1 MNMKL
6 FNKPAKLILL
16 AVSLVV
22 GISAVTWKDGDRM
35 FEISKNIEIFVNV
48 FKELNK
54 NYVDEIDPA
63 ELMRIGIDAMVS
75 SLDPFTNYISESQV
89 ERYRIS
95 DDERFQGIGASVVVL
110 DEKAMVTDLMEGG
123 AAVAA
128 GLNAGDEML
137 SINGETLKGKPAD
150 EIQVMLRGTAGSVV
164 KLEVKRNGSGK
175 TEILT
180 VERGEINIP
189 NVPYAG
195 MVADGIAYIHLTVF
209 TDNAGANIQK
219 ELKRLK
225 REAPDSASIKGLV
238 LDLRYNGGGLLRE
251 AVNIC
256 NLFIPKGAEVV
267 FTRGKSKA
275 QEQSFKTLAIPY
287 DLDIPITVL
296 INKKSASASEIVSGV
311 IQDKDRGV
319 IIGQRSYGKG
329 LVQNTFE
336 LGYNNRVKV
345 TTSKYYIPSGRC
357 IQGVEYKN
365 GEPVD
370 IADSKR
376 SKFKTSNGRT
386 VLDGGGITPDV
397 KLPAHEPATVTQA
410 LLDQHLIFAY
420 ANDYVLRHDS
430 IKSIDNYTFA
440 AFDEFLTFIRKKSF
454 SYETDAEKEVKALS
468 KKCGDN
474 AALQSIIGA
483 EVKMMKDKLEAEK
496 AKDLAKHKDEIIIEI
511 EKEIISR
518 YFYQKGRTKIGLKRD
533 KEVDEA
539 VALLND
545 KPRYNNLLGKK

>member
-1 MNMKL
+1 MKIL
-6 FNKPAKLILL
+6 KKPVKVIVLL
-16 AVSLVV
+16 VCLLVGVSAIGL
-22 GISAVTWKDGDRM
+22 KDGDRM
-35 FEISKNIEIFVNV
+35 FEISKNVEIFVNV

-95 DDERFQGIGASVVVL
+95 DDERFQGIGASIVL
-110 DEKAMVTDLMEGG
+110 AEDKIMITDLMEGG
-123 AAVAA
+123 AAVTA
-128 GLNAGDEML
+128 GIKAGDELL
-137 SINGETLKGKPAD
+137 SINGEVLKGKEAED
-150 EIQVMLRGTAGSVV
+150 IQTMLRGIAGTPV
-164 KLEVKRNGSGK
+164 KLEIKRHGSGK
-175 TEILT
+175 TEVVN
-180 VERGEINIP
+180 VERGEVNIP

-195 MVADGIAYIHLTVF
+195 VVSDGIAYIHLTVF

-225 REAPDSASIKGLV
+225 REAGDSNAIKGLV

-256 NLFIPKGAEVV
+256 NLFIPKNAEVV
-267 FTRGKSKA
+267 FTRGKVK
-275 QEQSFKTLAIPY
+275 EKDQSFKTLAIPY
-287 DLDIPITVL
+287 DLDIPIAVL

-311 IQDKDRGV
+311 IQDRDRGV

-336 LGYNNRVKV
+336 LGYNNRVKI

-370 IADSKR
+370 IPDNKR
-376 SKFKTSNGRT
+376 SKFKTLNGRT

-397 KLPAHEPATVTQA
+397 KLPAHEMAEVTQA
-410 LLDQHLIFAY
+410 LLDQKMIFLY
-420 ANDYVLRHDS
+420 TNEYVLKHDS
-430 IKSIDNYTFA
+430 IKNIDDFSFTAY
-440 AFDEFLTFIRKKSF
+440 DDFLAYLKKKNFSF
-454 SYETDAEKEVKALS
+454 NKEAEKEINLLQEKCNKNADLKAT
-468 KKCGDN
+468 
-474 AALQSIIGA
+474 IGA
-483 EVKMMKDKLEAEK
+483 EIKAMKDKLESEK
-496 AKDLAKHKDEIIIEI
+496 TKDLVKFKDEIVVEL

-518 YFYQKGRTKIGLKRD
+518 YFYQKGKTKIGLKRD

-539 VALLND
+539 IAILKD
-545 KPRYNNLLGKK
+545 QAKYNSLLGKK

>member
-1 MNMKL
+1 MKIL
-6 FNKPAKLILL
+6 KKPVKVIVLL
-16 AVSLVV
+16 VCLLVGVSAIGL
-22 GISAVTWKDGDRM
+22 KDGDRM
-35 FEISKNIEIFVNV
+35 FEISKNVEIFVNV

-95 DDERFQGIGASVVVL
+95 DDERFQGIGASIVL
-110 DEKAMVTDLMEGG
+110 AEDKIMITDLMEGG
-123 AAVAA
+123 AAVTA
-128 GLNAGDEML
+128 GIKAGDEL
-137 SINGETLKGKPAD
+137 LTINGEVLKGKEAED
-150 EIQVMLRGTAGSVV
+150 IQTMLRGIAGTPV
-164 KLEVKRNGSGK
+164 KLEIKRHGSGK
-175 TEILT
+175 TEVVN
-180 VERGEINIP
+180 VERGEVNIP

-195 MVADGIAYIHLTVF
+195 VVSDGIAYIHLTVF

-225 REAPDSASIKGLV
+225 REAGDSNAIKGLV

-256 NLFIPKGAEVV
+256 NLFIPKNAEVV
-267 FTRGKSKA
+267 FTRGKVK
-275 QEQSFKTLAIPY
+275 EKDQSFKTLAIPY
-287 DLDIPITVL
+287 DLDIPIAVL

-311 IQDKDRGV
+311 IQDRDRGV

-336 LGYNNRVKV
+336 LGYNNRVKI

-370 IADSKR
+370 IPDNKR
-376 SKFKTSNGRT
+376 SKFKTLNGRT

-397 KLPAHEPATVTQA
+397 KLPAHEMAEVTQA
-410 LLDQHLIFAY
+410 LLDQKMIFLY
-420 ANDYVLRHDS
+420 TNDYILKHDS
-430 IKSIDNYTFA
+430 IKNIDDFSFTAY
-440 AFDEFLTFIRKKSF
+440 DDFLAYLKKKNFSF
-454 SYETDAEKEVKALS
+454 NKEAEKEINLLQEKCSKNADLKAT
-468 KKCGDN
+468 
-474 AALQSIIGA
+474 IGA
-483 EVKMMKDKLEAEK
+483 EIKAMKEKLESEK
-496 AKDLAKHKDEIIIEI
+496 TKDLVKFKDEIVVEL

-518 YFYQKGRTKIGLKRD
+518 YFYQKGKTKIGLKRD

-539 VALLND
+539 IAILKD
-545 KPRYNNLLGKK
+545 QAKYNSLLGKK

>member
-1 MNMKL
+1 MKIL
-6 FNKPAKLILL
+6 KKPVKVIVLL
-16 AVSLVV
+16 VCLLVGVSAIGL
-22 GISAVTWKDGDRM
+22 KDGDRM
-35 FEISKNIEIFVNV
+35 FEISKNVEIFVNV

-95 DDERFQGIGASVVVL
+95 DDERFQGIGASIVL
-110 DEKAMVTDLMEGG
+110 AEDKIMITDLMEGG
-123 AAVAA
+123 AAVTA
-128 GLNAGDEML
+128 GIKAGDELL
-137 SINGETLKGKPAD
+137 SINGEVLKGKEAED
-150 EIQVMLRGTAGSVV
+150 IQTMLRGIAGTPV
-164 KLEVKRNGSGK
+164 KLEIKRHGSGK
-175 TEILT
+175 TEVVN
-180 VERGEINIP
+180 VERGEVNIP

-195 MVADGIAYIHLTVF
+195 VVSDGIAYIHLTVF

-225 REAPDSASIKGLV
+225 REAGDSNAIKGLV

-256 NLFIPKGAEVV
+256 NLFIPKNAEVV
-267 FTRGKSKA
+267 FTRGKVK
-275 QEQSFKTLAIPY
+275 EKDQSFKTLAIPY
-287 DLDIPITVL
+287 DLDIPIAVL

-311 IQDKDRGV
+311 IQDRDRGV

-336 LGYNNRVKV
+336 LGYNNRVKI

-370 IADSKR
+370 IPDNKR
-376 SKFKTSNGRT
+376 SKFKTLNGRT

-397 KLPAHEPATVTQA
+397 KLPAHEMAEVTQA
-410 LLDQHLIFAY
+410 LLDQKMIFLY
-420 ANDYVLRHDS
+420 TNDYILKHDS
-430 IKSIDNYTFA
+430 IKNIDDFSFTAY
-440 AFDEFLTFIRKKSF
+440 DDFLAYLKKKNFSF
-454 SYETDAEKEVKALS
+454 NKEAEKEINLLQEKCSKNADLKAT
-468 KKCGDN
+468 
-474 AALQSIIGA
+474 IGA
-483 EVKMMKDKLEAEK
+483 EIKAMKDKLESEK
-496 AKDLAKHKDEIIIEI
+496 AKDLVKFKDEIVVEL

-518 YFYQKGRTKIGLKRD
+518 YFYQKGKTKIGLKRD

-539 VALLND
+539 IAILKD
-545 KPRYNNLLGKK
+545 QAKYNSLLGKK

>member
-1 MNMKL
+1 MKL

-22 GISAVTWKDGDRM
+22 GVSAVTWKDGDRM

-110 DEKAMVTDLMEGG
+110 DNKAMLSDLMEGG

-128 GLNAGDEML
+128 GLHAGDEML
-137 SINGETLKGKPAD
+137 SINGESLKDKPAD
-150 EIQVMLRGTAGSVV
+150 EIQVMLRGAAGSVV
-164 KLEVKRNGSGK
+164 KLEIKRNGSGN
-175 TEILT
+175 TETIS

-195 MVADGIAYIHLTVF
+195 MVADGIAYIHLNVF

-225 REAPDSASIKGLV
+225 REAGDSTSLKGLV

-267 FTRGKSKA
+267 YTRGKSKA
-275 QEQSFKTLAIPY
+275 QEQSFKTLALPY
-287 DLDIPITVL
+287 DLDLPITVL

-370 IADSKR
+370 IPDNKR

-397 KLPAHEPATVTQA
+397 KLPAHELATVTQA
-410 LLDQHLIFAY
+410 LLDQQLIFAY
-420 ANDYVLRHDS
+420 ANDYVLKHDS
-430 IKSIDNYTFA
+430 IKSIDNYSFT
-440 AFDEFLTFIRKKSF
+440 AFEEFLTFIRKKNF
-454 SYETDAEKEVKALS
+454 TYETDAEKEVKALT
-468 KKCGDN
+468 KKCSDN
-474 AALQSIIGA
+474 AALQSIIGS

-496 AKDLAKHKDEIIIEI
+496 SKDLAKHKEEIIIEI
-511 EKEIISR
+511 EKELISR

-545 KPRYNNLLGKK
+545 KPRYHTILGKK

>member
-1 MNMKL
+1 MKIL
-6 FNKPAKLILL
+6 KKPVKVIVLL
-16 AVSLVV
+16 VCLLVGVSAIGL
-22 GISAVTWKDGDRM
+22 KDGDRM
-35 FEISKNIEIFVNV
+35 FEISKNVEIFVNV

-95 DDERFQGIGASVVVL
+95 DDERFQGIGASIVL
-110 DEKAMVTDLMEGG
+110 AEDKIMITDLMEGG
-123 AAVAA
+123 AAVTA
-128 GLNAGDEML
+128 GIKAGDEL
-137 SINGETLKGKPAD
+137 LTINGEVLKGKETED
-150 EIQVMLRGTAGSVV
+150 IQTMLRGIAGTPV
-164 KLEVKRNGSGK
+164 KLEIKRHGSGK
-175 TEILT
+175 TEVVN

-195 MVADGIAYIHLTVF
+195 VVSDGIAYIHLTVF

-225 REAPDSASIKGLV
+225 REAGDSNAIKGLV

-256 NLFIPKGAEVV
+256 NLFIPKNAEVV
-267 FTRGKSKA
+267 FTRGKVK
-275 QEQSFKTLAIPY
+275 EKDQSFKTLAIPY
-287 DLDIPITVL
+287 DLDIPIAVL

-311 IQDKDRGV
+311 IQDRDRGV

-336 LGYNNRVKV
+336 LGYNNRVKI

-370 IADSKR
+370 IPDNKR
-376 SKFKTSNGRT
+376 SKFKTLNGRT

-397 KLPAHEPATVTQA
+397 KLPAHEMAEVTQA
-410 LLDQHLIFAY
+410 LLDQKMIFLY
-420 ANDYVLRHDS
+420 TNDYILKHDS
-430 IKSIDNYTFA
+430 IKNIDDFSFTAY
-440 AFDEFLTFIRKKSF
+440 DDFLAYLKKKNFSF
-454 SYETDAEKEVKALS
+454 NKEAEKEINLLQEKCSKNADLKAT
-468 KKCGDN
+468 
-474 AALQSIIGA
+474 IGA
-483 EVKMMKDKLEAEK
+483 EIKAMKDKLESEK
-496 AKDLAKHKDEIIIEI
+496 AKDLVKFKDEIVVEL

-518 YFYQKGRTKIGLKRD
+518 YFYQKGKTKIGLKRD

-539 VALLND
+539 IAILKD
-545 KPRYNNLLGKK
+545 QAKYNSLLGKK

>member
-1 MNMKL
+1 MKIL
-6 FNKPAKLILL
+6 KKPVKVIVLL
-16 AVSLVV
+16 VCLLVGVSAIGL
-22 GISAVTWKDGDRM
+22 KDGDRM
-35 FEISKNIEIFVNV
+35 FEISKNVEIFVNV

-95 DDERFQGIGASVVVL
+95 DDERFQGIGASIVL
-110 DEKAMVTDLMEGG
+110 AEDKIMITDLMEGG
-123 AAVAA
+123 AAVTA
-128 GLNAGDEML
+128 GIKAGDEL
-137 SINGETLKGKPAD
+137 LTINGEVLKGKEAED
-150 EIQVMLRGTAGSVV
+150 IQTMLRGIAGTPV
-164 KLEVKRNGSGK
+164 KLEIKRHGSGK
-175 TEILT
+175 TEVVN

-195 MVADGIAYIHLTVF
+195 VVSDGIAYIHLTVF
-209 TDNAGANIQK
+209 TDNSGANIQK

-225 REAPDSASIKGLV
+225 REAGDSNAIKGLV

-256 NLFIPKGAEVV
+256 NLFIPKNAEVV
-267 FTRGKSKA
+267 FTRGKVK
-275 QEQSFKTLAIPY
+275 EKDQSFKTLAIPY
-287 DLDIPITVL
+287 DLDIPIAVL

-311 IQDKDRGV
+311 IQDRDRGV

-336 LGYNNRVKV
+336 LGYNNRVKI

-370 IADSKR
+370 IPDNKR
-376 SKFKTSNGRT
+376 SKFKTLNGRT

-397 KLPAHEPATVTQA
+397 KLPAHEMAEVTQA
-410 LLDQHLIFAY
+410 LLDQKMIFLY
-420 ANDYVLRHDS
+420 TNDYILKHDS
-430 IKSIDNYTFA
+430 IKNIDDFSFTAY
-440 AFDEFLTFIRKKSF
+440 DDFLAYLKKKNFSF
-454 SYETDAEKEVKALS
+454 NKEAEKEINLLQEKCSKNADLKAT
-468 KKCGDN
+468 
-474 AALQSIIGA
+474 IGA
-483 EVKMMKDKLEAEK
+483 EIKAMKDKLESEK
-496 AKDLAKHKDEIIIEI
+496 AKDLVKFKDEIVVEL

-518 YFYQKGRTKIGLKRD
+518 YFYQKGKTKIGLKRD

-539 VALLND
+539 IAILKD
-545 KPRYNNLLGKK
+545 QAKYNSLLGKK

>member
-1 MNMKL
+1 MKIL
-6 FNKPAKLILL
+6 KKPVKVIVLLSCLLI
-16 AVSLVV
+16 
-22 GISAVTWKDGDRM
+22 GISAVSLKDGDRL
-35 FEISKNIEIFVNV
+35 FEISKNVEIFVNV

-95 DDERFQGIGASVVVL
+95 DDERFQGIGANIVVAE
-110 DEKAMVTDLMEGG
+110 EKIMITDLMEGG
-123 AAVAA
+123 AAVSA
-128 GLNAGDEML
+128 GLNAGDEITT
-137 SINGETLKGKPAD
+137 INGEVLKGKPAE
-150 EIQVMLRGTAGSVV
+150 EIQTMLRGIAGTPV
-164 KLEVKRNGSGK
+164 KLEIKRHGSGK
-175 TEILT
+175 SEVIN
-180 VERGEINIP
+180 VERGEVNIP

-195 MVADGIAYIHLTVF
+195 VVSNGIAYIHLSVF
-209 TDNAGANIQK
+209 TDNAGANIQN

-225 REAPDSASIKGLV
+225 REAGDTNAIKGLV

-256 NLFIPKGAEVV
+256 NLFIPKSAEVV
-267 FTRGKSKA
+267 FTRGKVKDKD
-275 QEQSFKTLAIPY
+275 QSFKTQAIPY
-287 DLDIPITVL
+287 DLDIPIAVL

-311 IQDKDRGV
+311 IQDRDRGI

-336 LGYNNRVKV
+336 LGYNNRVKI

-370 IADSKR
+370 IPDNKR
-376 SKFKTSNGRT
+376 SKFKTLNGRT

-397 KLPAHEPATVTQA
+397 KLPAHEPAEVTQA
-410 LLDQHLIFAY
+410 LLDQKMIFLY
-420 ANDYVLRHDS
+420 TNDYVLKHDS
-430 IKSIDNYTFA
+430 IKSIDDFA
-440 AFDEFLTFIRKKSF
+440 FTAFDDFVSFLKKKNF
-454 SYETDAEKEVKALS
+454 SYNKQAEQEIKALQQ
-468 KKCGDN
+468 KCNEN
-474 AALQSIIGA
+474 AELKSLIGA
-483 EVKMMKDKLEAEK
+483 DLKAMKDKLEADK
-496 AKDLAKHKDEIIIEI
+496 AKDLAKYKDEIVVEL

-518 YFYQKGRTKIGLKRD
+518 YFYQKGKTKIGLKRD

-539 VALLND
+539 IAILKD
-545 KPRYNNLLGKK
+545 QAKYNSLLGKK

>member
-1 MNMKL
+1 MKIL
-6 FNKPAKLILL
+6 KKPVKVIVLL
-16 AVSLVV
+16 VCLLVGVSAIGL
-22 GISAVTWKDGDRM
+22 KDGDRM
-35 FEISKNIEIFVNV
+35 FEISKNVEIFVNV

-95 DDERFQGIGASVVVL
+95 DDERFQGIGASIVL
-110 DEKAMVTDLMEGG
+110 AEDKIMITDLMEGG
-123 AAVAA
+123 AAVTA
-128 GLNAGDEML
+128 GIKAGDEL
-137 SINGETLKGKPAD
+137 LTINGEVLKGKEAED
-150 EIQVMLRGTAGSVV
+150 IQTMLRGIAGTPV
-164 KLEVKRNGSGK
+164 KLEIKRHGSGK
-175 TEILT
+175 TEVVN
-180 VERGEINIP
+180 VERGEVNIP

-195 MVADGIAYIHLTVF
+195 VVSDGIAYIHLTVF

-225 REAPDSASIKGLV
+225 REAGDSNAIKGLV

-256 NLFIPKGAEVV
+256 NLFIPKNAEVV
-267 FTRGKSKA
+267 FTRGKVK
-275 QEQSFKTLAIPY
+275 EKDQSFKTLAIPY
-287 DLDIPITVL
+287 DLDIPIAVL
-296 INKKSASASEIVSGV
+296 INKRSASASEIVSGV
-311 IQDKDRGV
+311 IQDRDRGV

-336 LGYNNRVKV
+336 LGYNNRVKI

-370 IADSKR
+370 IPDNKR
-376 SKFKTSNGRT
+376 SKFKTLNGRT

-397 KLPAHEPATVTQA
+397 KLPAHEMAEVTQA
-410 LLDQHLIFAY
+410 LLDQKMIFLY
-420 ANDYVLRHDS
+420 TNDYILKHDS
-430 IKSIDNYTFA
+430 IKNIDDFSFTAY
-440 AFDEFLTFIRKKSF
+440 DDFLAYLKKKNFSF
-454 SYETDAEKEVKALS
+454 NKEAEKEINLLQEKCSKNADLKAT
-468 KKCGDN
+468 
-474 AALQSIIGA
+474 IGA
-483 EVKMMKDKLEAEK
+483 EIKAMKDKLESEK
-496 AKDLAKHKDEIIIEI
+496 AKDLVKFKDEIVVEL

-518 YFYQKGRTKIGLKRD
+518 YFYQKGKTKIGLKRD

-539 VALLND
+539 IAILKD
-545 KPRYNNLLGKK
+545 QAKYNSLLGKK

>member
-1 MNMKL
+1 MKIL
-6 FNKPAKLILL
+6 KKPVKVIVLL
-16 AVSLVV
+16 VCLLVGVSAIGL
-22 GISAVTWKDGDRM
+22 KDGDRM
-35 FEISKNIEIFVNV
+35 FEISKNVEIFVNV
-48 FKELNK
+48 FKELNT

-95 DDERFQGIGASVVVL
+95 DDERFQGIGASIVL
-110 DEKAMVTDLMEGG
+110 AEDKIMITDLMEGG
-123 AAVAA
+123 AAVTA
-128 GLNAGDEML
+128 GLHAGDEIL
-137 SINGETLKGKPAD
+137 TINGEVLKGKETD
-150 EIQVMLRGTAGSVV
+150 DIQSMLRGIAGTPV
-164 KLEVKRNGSGK
+164 KLEIKRHGSGK
-175 TEILT
+175 TEVVN
-180 VERGEINIP
+180 VERGEVNIP

-195 MVADGIAYIHLTVF
+195 VVSNGIAYIHLTVF

-225 REAPDSASIKGLV
+225 REAGDSNAIKGLV

-256 NLFIPKGAEVV
+256 NLFIPKNSEVV
-267 FTRGKSKA
+267 FTRGKVKDKD
-275 QEQSFKTLAIPY
+275 QSFKTQAIPY
-287 DLDIPITVL
+287 DLDIPIAVL
-296 INKKSASASEIVSGV
+296 INKRSASASEIVSGV
-311 IQDKDRGV
+311 IQDRDRGV

-336 LGYNNRVKV
+336 LGYNNRVKI

-370 IADSKR
+370 IPDNKR
-376 SKFKTSNGRT
+376 SKFKTLNGRT

-397 KLPAHEPATVTQA
+397 KLAAHEMAEVTQA
-410 LLDQHLIFAY
+410 LLDQKMIFLY
-420 ANDYVLRHDS
+420 TNDYVLKHDS
-430 IKSIDNYTFA
+430 IKNIDDFSFTAY
-440 AFDEFLTFIRKKSF
+440 DDFLAYLKKKNF
-454 SYETDAEKEVKALS
+454 NFNKEAEKEINLLQE
-468 KKCGDN
+468 KCGKN
-474 AALQSIIGA
+474 ADLKATIGTELKA
-483 EVKMMKDKLEAEK
+483 MKDKLESEK
-496 AKDLAKHKDEIIIEI
+496 AKDLIKYKDEIVVEL

-518 YFYQKGRTKIGLKRD
+518 YFYQKGKTKIGLKRD

-539 VALLND
+539 IAILKDQN
-545 KPRYNNLLGKK
+545 KYNSLLGKK

>member
-1 MNMKL
+1 MKIL
-6 FNKPAKLILL
+6 KKPVKVIVLL
-16 AVSLVV
+16 VCLLVGVSAIGL
-22 GISAVTWKDGDRM
+22 KDGDRM
-35 FEISKNIEIFVNV
+35 FEISKNVEIFVNV

-95 DDERFQGIGASVVVL
+95 DDERFQGIGASIVL
-110 DEKAMVTDLMEGG
+110 AEDKIMITDLMEGG
-123 AAVAA
+123 AAVTA
-128 GLNAGDEML
+128 GIKAGDEL
-137 SINGETLKGKPAD
+137 LTINGEVLKGKEAED
-150 EIQVMLRGTAGSVV
+150 IQTMLRGIAGTPV
-164 KLEVKRNGSGK
+164 KLEIKRHGSGK
-175 TEILT
+175 TEVVN
-180 VERGEINIP
+180 VERGEVNIP

-195 MVADGIAYIHLTVF
+195 VVSDGIAYIHLTVF

-225 REAPDSASIKGLV
+225 REAGDSNAIKGLV

-256 NLFIPKGAEVV
+256 NLFIPKNAEVV
-267 FTRGKSKA
+267 FTRGKVK
-275 QEQSFKTLAIPY
+275 EKDQSFKTLAIPY
-287 DLDIPITVL
+287 DLDIPIAVL

-311 IQDKDRGV
+311 IQDRDRGV

-336 LGYNNRVKV
+336 LGYNNRVKI

-370 IADSKR
+370 IPDNKR
-376 SKFKTSNGRT
+376 SKFKTLNGRT

-397 KLPAHEPATVTQA
+397 KLPAHEMAEVTQA
-410 LLDQHLIFAY
+410 LLDQKMIFLY
-420 ANDYVLRHDS
+420 TNDYILKHDS
-430 IKSIDNYTFA
+430 IKNIDDFSFTAY
-440 AFDEFLTFIRKKSF
+440 DDFLAYLKKKNFSF
-454 SYETDAEKEVKALS
+454 NKEAEKEINLLQEKCSKNADLKAT
-468 KKCGDN
+468 
-474 AALQSIIGA
+474 IGA
-483 EVKMMKDKLEAEK
+483 EIKAMKDKLESEK
-496 AKDLAKHKDEIIIEI
+496 TKDLVKFKDEIVVEL

-518 YFYQKGRTKIGLKRD
+518 YFYQKGKTKIGLKRD

-539 VALLND
+539 IAILKD
-545 KPRYNNLLGKK
+545 QAKYNSLLGKK

>member
-1 MNMKL
+1 MKIL
-6 FNKPAKLILL
+6 KKPVKVIVLL
-16 AVSLVV
+16 VCLLVGVSAIGL
-22 GISAVTWKDGDRM
+22 KDGDRM
-35 FEISKNIEIFVNV
+35 FEISKNVEIFVNV

-95 DDERFQGIGASVVVL
+95 DDERFQGIGASIVL
-110 DEKAMVTDLMEGG
+110 AEDKIMITDLMEGG
-123 AAVAA
+123 AAVTA
-128 GLNAGDEML
+128 GIKAGDEL
-137 SINGETLKGKPAD
+137 LTINGEVLKGKEAED
-150 EIQVMLRGTAGSVV
+150 IQTMLRGIAGTPV
-164 KLEVKRNGSGK
+164 KLEIKRHGSGK
-175 TEILT
+175 TEVVN
-180 VERGEINIP
+180 VERGEVNIP

-195 MVADGIAYIHLTVF
+195 VVSDGIAYIHLTVF

-225 REAPDSASIKGLV
+225 REAGDSNAIKGLV

-256 NLFIPKGAEVV
+256 NLFIPKNAEVV
-267 FTRGKSKA
+267 FTRGKVK
-275 QEQSFKTLAIPY
+275 EKDQSFKTLAIPY
-287 DLDIPITVL
+287 DLDIPIAVL

-311 IQDKDRGV
+311 IQDRDRGV

-336 LGYNNRVKV
+336 LGYNNRVKI

-370 IADSKR
+370 IPDNKR
-376 SKFKTSNGRT
+376 SKFKTLNGRT

-397 KLPAHEPATVTQA
+397 KLPAHEMAEVTQA
-410 LLDQHLIFAY
+410 LLDQKMIFLY
-420 ANDYVLRHDS
+420 TNEYVLKHDS
-430 IKSIDNYTFA
+430 IKNIDDFSFTAY
-440 AFDEFLTFIRKKSF
+440 DDFLAYLKKKNFSF
-454 SYETDAEKEVKALS
+454 NKEAEKEINLLQEKCSKNADLKAT
-468 KKCGDN
+468 
-474 AALQSIIGA
+474 IGA
-483 EVKMMKDKLEAEK
+483 EIKAMKEKLESEK
-496 AKDLAKHKDEIIIEI
+496 TKDLVKFKDEIVVEL

-518 YFYQKGRTKIGLKRD
+518 YFYQKGKTKIGLKRD

-539 VALLND
+539 IAILKD
-545 KPRYNNLLGKK
+545 QAKYNSLLGKK

>member
-1 MNMKL
+1 MKIL
-6 FNKPAKLILL
+6 KKPVKVIVLL
-16 AVSLVV
+16 VCLLVGVSAIGL
-22 GISAVTWKDGDRM
+22 KDGDRM
-35 FEISKNIEIFVNV
+35 FEISKNVEIFVNV

-95 DDERFQGIGASVVVL
+95 DDERFQGIGASIVL
-110 DEKAMVTDLMEGG
+110 AEDKIMITDLMEGG
-123 AAVAA
+123 AAVTA
-128 GLNAGDEML
+128 GIKAGDEL
-137 SINGETLKGKPAD
+137 LTINGEVLKGKETED
-150 EIQVMLRGTAGSVV
+150 IQTMLRGIAGTPV
-164 KLEVKRNGSGK
+164 KLEIKRHGSGK
-175 TEILT
+175 TEVVN

-195 MVADGIAYIHLTVF
+195 VVSDGIAYIHLTVF
-209 TDNAGANIQK
+209 TDNSGANIQK

-225 REAPDSASIKGLV
+225 REAGDSNAIKGLV

-256 NLFIPKGAEVV
+256 NLFIPKNAEVV
-267 FTRGKSKA
+267 FTLGKVK
-275 QEQSFKTLAIPY
+275 EKDQSFKTLAIPY
-287 DLDIPITVL
+287 DLDIPIAVL
-296 INKKSASASEIVSGV
+296 INKRSASASEIVSGV
-311 IQDKDRGV
+311 IQDRDRGV

-336 LGYNNRVKV
+336 LGYNNRVKI

-370 IADSKR
+370 IPDNKR
-376 SKFKTSNGRT
+376 SKFKTLNGRT

-397 KLPAHEPATVTQA
+397 KLPAHEMAEVTQA
-410 LLDQHLIFAY
+410 LLDQKMIFLY
-420 ANDYVLRHDS
+420 TNDYILKHDS
-430 IKSIDNYTFA
+430 IKNIDDFSFT
-440 AFDEFLTFIRKKSF
+440 AFDDFLAYLKKKNFSF
-454 SYETDAEKEVKALS
+454 NKEAEKEINLLQEKCSKNADLKAT
-468 KKCGDN
+468 
-474 AALQSIIGA
+474 IGA
-483 EVKMMKDKLEAEK
+483 EIKAMKDKLESEK
-496 AKDLAKHKDEIIIEI
+496 AKDLVKFKDEIVVEL

-518 YFYQKGRTKIGLKRD
+518 YFYQKGKTKIGLKRD

-539 VALLND
+539 IAILKD
-545 KPRYNNLLGKK
+545 QAKYNSLLGKK

>member
-1 MNMKL
+1 MKIL
-6 FNKPAKLILL
+6 KKPVKVIVLL
-16 AVSLVV
+16 VCLLVGVSAIGL
-22 GISAVTWKDGDRM
+22 KDGDRM
-35 FEISKNIEIFVNV
+35 FEISKNVEIFVNV

-95 DDERFQGIGASVVVL
+95 DDERFQGIGASIVL
-110 DEKAMVTDLMEGG
+110 AEDKIMITDLMEGG
-123 AAVAA
+123 AAVTA
-128 GLNAGDEML
+128 GIKAGDELL
-137 SINGETLKGKPAD
+137 SINGEVLKGKEAED
-150 EIQVMLRGTAGSVV
+150 IQTMLRGIAGTPV
-164 KLEVKRNGSGK
+164 KLEIKRHGSGK
-175 TEILT
+175 TEVVN
-180 VERGEINIP
+180 VERGEVNIP

-195 MVADGIAYIHLTVF
+195 VVSDGIAYIHLTVF

-225 REAPDSASIKGLV
+225 REAGDSNAIKGLV

-256 NLFIPKGAEVV
+256 NLFIPKNAEVV
-267 FTRGKSKA
+267 FTRGKVK
-275 QEQSFKTLAIPY
+275 EKDQSFKTLAIPY
-287 DLDIPITVL
+287 DLDIPIAVL

-311 IQDKDRGV
+311 IQDRDRGV

-336 LGYNNRVKV
+336 LGYNNRVKI

-370 IADSKR
+370 IPDNKR
-376 SKFKTSNGRT
+376 SKFKTLNGRT

-397 KLPAHEPATVTQA
+397 KLPAHEMAEVTQA
-410 LLDQHLIFAY
+410 LLDQKMIFLY
-420 ANDYVLRHDS
+420 TNEYVLKHDS
-430 IKSIDNYTFA
+430 IKNIDDFSFTAY
-440 AFDEFLTFIRKKSF
+440 DDFLAYLKKKNFSF
-454 SYETDAEKEVKALS
+454 NKEAEKEINLLQEKCNKNADLKAT
-468 KKCGDN
+468 
-474 AALQSIIGA
+474 IGA
-483 EVKMMKDKLEAEK
+483 EIKAMKDKLESEK
-496 AKDLAKHKDEIIIEI
+496 AKDLVKFKDEIVVEL

-518 YFYQKGRTKIGLKRD
+518 YFYQKGKTKIGLKRD

-539 VALLND
+539 IAILKD
-545 KPRYNNLLGKK
+545 QAKYNSLLGKK

>member
-1 MNMKL
+1 MKIL
-6 FNKPAKLILL
+6 KKPVKVIVLL
-16 AVSLVV
+16 VCLLVGVSAIGL
-22 GISAVTWKDGDRM
+22 KDGDRM
-35 FEISKNIEIFVNV
+35 FEISKNVEIFVNV

-95 DDERFQGIGASVVVL
+95 DDERFQGIGASIVL
-110 DEKAMVTDLMEGG
+110 AEDKIMITDLMEGG
-123 AAVAA
+123 AAVTA
-128 GLNAGDEML
+128 GIKAGDEL
-137 SINGETLKGKPAD
+137 LTINGEVLKGKETED
-150 EIQVMLRGTAGSVV
+150 IQTMLRGIAGTPV
-164 KLEVKRNGSGK
+164 KLEIKRHGSGK
-175 TEILT
+175 TEVVN

-195 MVADGIAYIHLTVF
+195 VVSDGIAYIHLTVF

-225 REAPDSASIKGLV
+225 REAGDSNAIKGLV

-256 NLFIPKGAEVV
+256 NLFIPKNAEVV
-267 FTRGKSKA
+267 FTRGKVK
-275 QEQSFKTLAIPY
+275 EKDQSFKTLAIPY
-287 DLDIPITVL
+287 DLDIPIAVL
-296 INKKSASASEIVSGV
+296 INKRSASASEIVSGV
-311 IQDKDRGV
+311 IQDRDRGV

-336 LGYNNRVKV
+336 LGYNNRVKI

-370 IADSKR
+370 IPDNKR
-376 SKFKTSNGRT
+376 SKFKTLNGRT

-397 KLPAHEPATVTQA
+397 KLPAHEMAEVTQA
-410 LLDQHLIFAY
+410 LLDQKMIFLY
-420 ANDYVLRHDS
+420 TNDYILKHDS
-430 IKSIDNYTFA
+430 IKNIDDFSFTAY
-440 AFDEFLTFIRKKSF
+440 DDFLAYLKKKNFSF
-454 SYETDAEKEVKALS
+454 NKEAEKEINLLQEKCNKNADLKAT
-468 KKCGDN
+468 
-474 AALQSIIGA
+474 IGA
-483 EVKMMKDKLEAEK
+483 EIKAMKDKLESEK
-496 AKDLAKHKDEIIIEI
+496 VKDLVKFKDEIVVEL

-518 YFYQKGRTKIGLKRD
+518 YFYQKGKTKIGLKRD

-539 VALLND
+539 IAILKD
-545 KPRYNNLLGKK
+545 QAKYNSLLGKK

>member
-1 MNMKL
+1 MKIL
-6 FNKPAKLILL
+6 KKPVKVIVLL
-16 AVSLVV
+16 VCLLVGVSAIGL
-22 GISAVTWKDGDRM
+22 KDGDRM
-35 FEISKNIEIFVNV
+35 FEISKNVEIFVNV

-95 DDERFQGIGASVVVL
+95 DDERFQGIGASIVL
-110 DEKAMVTDLMEGG
+110 AEDKIMITDLMEGG
-123 AAVAA
+123 AAVTA
-128 GLNAGDEML
+128 GIKAGDELL
-137 SINGETLKGKPAD
+137 SINGEVLKGKEAED
-150 EIQVMLRGTAGSVV
+150 IQTMLRGIAGTPV
-164 KLEVKRNGSGK
+164 KLEIKRHGSGK
-175 TEILT
+175 TEVVN
-180 VERGEINIP
+180 VERGEVNIP

-195 MVADGIAYIHLTVF
+195 VVSDGIAYIHLTVF

-225 REAPDSASIKGLV
+225 REAGDSNAIKGLV

-256 NLFIPKGAEVV
+256 NLFIPKNAEVV
-267 FTRGKSKA
+267 FTRGKVK
-275 QEQSFKTLAIPY
+275 EKDQSFKTLAIPY
-287 DLDIPITVL
+287 DLDIPIAVL

-311 IQDKDRGV
+311 IQDRDRGV

-336 LGYNNRVKV
+336 LGYNNRVKI

-370 IADSKR
+370 IPDNKR
-376 SKFKTSNGRT
+376 SKFKTLNGRT

-397 KLPAHEPATVTQA
+397 KLPAHEMAEVTQA
-410 LLDQHLIFAY
+410 LLDQKMIFLY
-420 ANDYVLRHDS
+420 TNEYVLKHDS
-430 IKSIDNYTFA
+430 IKNIDDFSFTAY
-440 AFDEFLTFIRKKSF
+440 DDFLAYLKKKNFSF
-454 SYETDAEKEVKALS
+454 NKEAEKEINLLQEKCSKNADLKAT
-468 KKCGDN
+468 
-474 AALQSIIGA
+474 IGA
-483 EVKMMKDKLEAEK
+483 EIKAMKDKLESEK
-496 AKDLAKHKDEIIIEI
+496 AKDLVKFKDEIVVEL

-518 YFYQKGRTKIGLKRD
+518 YFYQKGKTKIGLKRD

-539 VALLND
+539 IAILKD
-545 KPRYNNLLGKK
+545 QAKYNSLLGKK

>member
-1 MNMKL
+1 MNMKF

-16 AVSLVV
+16 VVSLVV
-22 GISAVTWKDGDRM
+22 GVSAVTWKDGDRM

-137 SINGETLKGKPAD
+137 SINGESLKGKPAE

-175 TEILT
+175 TEILS

-225 REAPDSASIKGLV
+225 REASDSTAIKGLV

-370 IADSKR
+370 IADNKR

-397 KLPAHEPATVTQA
+397 KLPAHEPASVTQA

-420 ANDYVLRHDS
+420 ANDYVLKHDS
-430 IKSIDNYTFA
+430 IKSIDNYTFT
-440 AFDEFLTFIRKKSF
+440 AFDEFLAFIRKKNF
-454 SYETDAEKEVKALS
+454 SYETDAEKEVKVLA

-474 AALQSIIGA
+474 AALQNIIGS

-496 AKDLAKHKDEIIIEI
+496 SKDLAKHKDEIIIEI

>member
-1 MNMKL
+1 MKIL
-6 FNKPAKLILL
+6 KKPVKVIVLL
-16 AVSLVV
+16 VCLLVGVSAIGL
-22 GISAVTWKDGDRM
+22 KDGDRM
-35 FEISKNIEIFVNV
+35 FEISKNVEIFVNV

-95 DDERFQGIGASVVVL
+95 DDERFQGIGASIVL
-110 DEKAMVTDLMEGG
+110 AEDKIMITDLMEGG
-123 AAVAA
+123 AAVTA
-128 GLNAGDEML
+128 GIKAGDEL
-137 SINGETLKGKPAD
+137 LTINGEVLKGKETED
-150 EIQVMLRGTAGSVV
+150 IQTMLRGIAGTPV
-164 KLEVKRNGSGK
+164 KLEIKRHGSGK
-175 TEILT
+175 TEVVN
-180 VERGEINIP
+180 VERGEVNIP

-195 MVADGIAYIHLTVF
+195 VVSDGIAYIHLTVF

-225 REAPDSASIKGLV
+225 REAGDSNAIKGLV

-256 NLFIPKGAEVV
+256 NLFIPKNAEVV
-267 FTRGKSKA
+267 FTRGKVK
-275 QEQSFKTLAIPY
+275 EKDQSFKTLAIPY
-287 DLDIPITVL
+287 DLDIPIAVL

-311 IQDKDRGV
+311 IQDRDRGV

-336 LGYNNRVKV
+336 LGYNNRVKI

-370 IADSKR
+370 IPDNKR
-376 SKFKTSNGRT
+376 SKFKTLNGRT

-397 KLPAHEPATVTQA
+397 KLPAHEMAEVTQA
-410 LLDQHLIFAY
+410 LLDQKMIFLY
-420 ANDYVLRHDS
+420 TNDYILKHDS
-430 IKSIDNYTFA
+430 IKNIDDFSFTAY
-440 AFDEFLTFIRKKSF
+440 DDFLAYLKKKNFSF
-454 SYETDAEKEVKALS
+454 NKEAEKEINLLQEKCNKNADLKAT
-468 KKCGDN
+468 
-474 AALQSIIGA
+474 IGA
-483 EVKMMKDKLEAEK
+483 EIKAMKDKLESEK
-496 AKDLAKHKDEIIIEI
+496 AKDLVKFKDEIVVEL

-518 YFYQKGRTKIGLKRD
+518 YFYQKGKTKIGLKRD

-539 VALLND
+539 IAILKD
-545 KPRYNNLLGKK
+545 QAKYNSLLGKK

>member
-1 MNMKL
+1 MKIL
-6 FNKPAKLILL
+6 KKPVKVIVLL
-16 AVSLVV
+16 VCLLVGVSAIGL
-22 GISAVTWKDGDRM
+22 KDGDRM
-35 FEISKNIEIFVNV
+35 FEISKNVEIFVNV

-95 DDERFQGIGASVVVL
+95 DDERFQGIGASIVL
-110 DEKAMVTDLMEGG
+110 AEDKIMITDLMEGG
-123 AAVAA
+123 AAVTA
-128 GLNAGDEML
+128 GIKAGDEL
-137 SINGETLKGKPAD
+137 LTINGEVLKGKEAED
-150 EIQVMLRGTAGSVV
+150 IQTMLRGIAGTPV
-164 KLEVKRNGSGK
+164 KLEIKRHGSGK
-175 TEILT
+175 TEVVN
-180 VERGEINIP
+180 VERGEVNIP

-195 MVADGIAYIHLTVF
+195 VVSDGIAYIHLTVF

-225 REAPDSASIKGLV
+225 REAGDSNAIKGLV

-256 NLFIPKGAEVV
+256 NLFIPKNAEVV
-267 FTRGKSKA
+267 FTRGKVK
-275 QEQSFKTLAIPY
+275 EKDQSFKTLAIPY
-287 DLDIPITVL
+287 DLDIPIAVL

-311 IQDKDRGV
+311 IQDRDRGV

-336 LGYNNRVKV
+336 LGYNNRVKI

-357 IQGVEYKN
+357 IQGVEYKI

-370 IADSKR
+370 IPDNKR
-376 SKFKTSNGRT
+376 SKFKTLNGRT

-397 KLPAHEPATVTQA
+397 KLPAHEMAEVTQA
-410 LLDQHLIFAY
+410 LLDQKMIFLY
-420 ANDYVLRHDS
+420 TNDYILKHDS
-430 IKSIDNYTFA
+430 IKNIDDFSFTAY
-440 AFDEFLTFIRKKSF
+440 DDFLAYLKKKNFSF
-454 SYETDAEKEVKALS
+454 NKEAEKEINLLQEKCSKNADLKAT
-468 KKCGDN
+468 
-474 AALQSIIGA
+474 IGA
-483 EVKMMKDKLEAEK
+483 EIKAMKEKLESEK
-496 AKDLAKHKDEIIIEI
+496 TKDLVKFKDEIVVEL

-518 YFYQKGRTKIGLKRD
+518 YFYQKGKTKIGLKRD

-539 VALLND
+539 IAILKD
-545 KPRYNNLLGKK
+545 QAKYNSLLGKK

>member
-1 MNMKL
+1 MKIL
-6 FNKPAKLILL
+6 KKPVKVIVLL
-16 AVSLVV
+16 VCLLVGVSAIGL
-22 GISAVTWKDGDRM
+22 KDGDRM
-35 FEISKNIEIFVNV
+35 FEISKNVEIFVNV

-95 DDERFQGIGASVVVL
+95 DDERFQGIGASIVL
-110 DEKAMVTDLMEGG
+110 AEDKIMITDLMEGG
-123 AAVAA
+123 AAVTA
-128 GLNAGDEML
+128 GIKAGDEL
-137 SINGETLKGKPAD
+137 LTINGEVLKGKEAED
-150 EIQVMLRGTAGSVV
+150 IQTMLRGIAGTPV
-164 KLEVKRNGSGK
+164 KLEIKRHGSGK
-175 TEILT
+175 TEVVN
-180 VERGEINIP
+180 VERGEVNIP

-195 MVADGIAYIHLTVF
+195 VVSDGIAYIHLTVF

-225 REAPDSASIKGLV
+225 REAGDSNAIKGLV

-256 NLFIPKGAEVV
+256 NLFIPKNAEVV
-267 FTRGKSKA
+267 FTRGKVK
-275 QEQSFKTLAIPY
+275 EKDQSFKTLAIPY
-287 DLDIPITVL
+287 DLDIPIAVL

-311 IQDKDRGV
+311 IQDRDRGV

-336 LGYNNRVKV
+336 LGYNNRVKI

-370 IADSKR
+370 IPDNKR
-376 SKFKTSNGRT
+376 SKFKTLNGRT

-397 KLPAHEPATVTQA
+397 KLPAHEMAEVTQA
-410 LLDQHLIFAY
+410 LLDQKMIFLY
-420 ANDYVLRHDS
+420 TNDYILKHDS
-430 IKSIDNYTFA
+430 IKNIDDFSFTAY
-440 AFDEFLTFIRKKSF
+440 DDFLAYLKKKNFSF
-454 SYETDAEKEVKALS
+454 NKEAEKEINLLQEKCSKNADLKAT
-468 KKCGDN
+468 
-474 AALQSIIGA
+474 IGA
-483 EVKMMKDKLEAEK
+483 EIKAMKDKLESEK
-496 AKDLAKHKDEIIIEI
+496 AKDLVKFKDEIVVEL

-518 YFYQKGRTKIGLKRD
+518 YFYQKGKTKIGLKRD

-539 VALLND
+539 IAILKD
-545 KPRYNNLLGKK
+545 QAKYNSLLGKK